1 MRFVNGSVPMFSI
14 RAHVSCIRVYTSST
28 ESFALTVA
36 AAAAAR
42 RRLVLTMMGWGGRY
56 TYVTSYF
63 MKEGNER
70 EAFKDRQNLFSAA
83 VDRISVRIYI
93 YIRLRRLLDI

>member
-1 MRFVNGSVPMFSI
+1 
-14 RAHVSCIRVYTSST
+14 
-28 ESFALTVA
+28 
-36 AAAAAR
+36 
-42 RRLVLTMMGWGGRY
+42 MMGWGWGRY

-93 YIRLRRLLDI
+93 YIRLRLLDLVWLSSKNDETARGYIVR